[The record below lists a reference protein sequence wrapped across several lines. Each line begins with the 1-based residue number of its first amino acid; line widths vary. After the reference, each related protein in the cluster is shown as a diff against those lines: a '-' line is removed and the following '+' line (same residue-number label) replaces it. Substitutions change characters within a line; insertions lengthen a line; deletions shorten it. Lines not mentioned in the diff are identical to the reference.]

1 MAKTKL
7 ITIPH
12 VGPIY
17 PKSGIFGPIETPYV
31 EDISVIGTL
40 LMKNYP
46 VIEHREDGEQVEL
59 TLANFDNGAIKV
71 VEHVEEAAPVEPAP
85 AKEEEE
91 VQPPAEE
98 EKQEEPEVK
107 AQAQANHQKN
117 KKNKKN
123 RPQADDL
130 EAK

>member
-1 MAKTKL
+1 MANTKL

-12 VGPIY
+12 TGPIY

-31 EDISVIGTL
+31 EDVSVIGTL

-46 VIEHREDGEQVEL
+46 VIEHKENGEQVEL
-59 TLANFDNGAIKV
+59 TLSNFDNGAIKV
-71 VEHVEEAAPVEPAP
+71 VEHTEVVDAPKAPVEEVEKEEAPAAPVE
-85 AKEEEE
+85 
-91 VQPPAEE
+91 E
-98 EKQEEPEVK
+98 EKEADVQI
-107 AQAQANHQKN
+107 QSNQQKQN

-123 RPQADDL
+123 RAQADDL